1 MSYQGIHCQKCGKE
15 LVPEKFF
22 FLFFACKC
30 VHCYCVKYL
39 FHVYGKLSPE
49 EGDYA
54 TVRKRTVRSFGHEPQ
69 HGEGEFPEIYVI

>member
-15 LVPEKFF
+15 LVPEKSFF
-22 FLFFACKC
+22 FLP
-30 VHCYCVKYL
+30 VN
-39 FHVYGKLSPE
+39 VYIVTALIICFMCTGNYHRK

-54 TVRKRTVRSFGHEPQ
+54 TVRKRTVRSFSHEAQ